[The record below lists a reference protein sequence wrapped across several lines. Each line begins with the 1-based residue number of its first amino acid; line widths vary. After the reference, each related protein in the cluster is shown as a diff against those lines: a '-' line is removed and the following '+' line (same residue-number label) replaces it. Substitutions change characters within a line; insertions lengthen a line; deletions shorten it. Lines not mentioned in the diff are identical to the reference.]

1 MNQEDTY
8 DVVVLGGGAGG
19 VPAAIR
25 AAQLGGKVAVIE
37 GRRLG
42 GQCMNLGCIP
52 LGHKMAVTHILK
64 NLTLGKEL
72 GLIVPDIK
80 TDHAALL
87 KRQDELIG
95 FMRQGVMSTLKKK
108 NVTVIE
114 GRGRIT
120 GKGTLDVK
128 GKHVSYGKIILATG
142 AEWHKPTF
150 PGADLDRVVNTD
162 LLLTA
167 QKLPPRVLLFGES
180 PWLIE
185 IAQFLTGFGSQVTLA
200 TPRKGIL
207 AGESKTIATRLRR
220 VLKDEGMEI
229 KTKAAIENVIK
240 TKDGLMVDLSTKE
253 GHEDVAVDTVVTFD
267 RAAALKGL
275 GLENID
281 LDEAQPFLDVNEK
294 TETDAEGVYAIGDL
308 TAPPER
314 HYSHRA
320 SEMGIVAAENAIG
333 DGASLNP
340 KIHTRVLFTH
350 PEVASVG
357 LTPKEAKGKGYE
369 VVIGAAPLSMNPL
382 GMILAENEGIVEVVA
397 DKTYGEILG
406 VQIIGKNAS
415 EMIGQ
420 ALIAIHLEATFHELA
435 AILFPHPTLSESLT
449 EAVRDALGKPIYLP

>member
-1 MNQEDTY
+1 MNKENIY

-52 LGHKMAVTHILK
+52 LGQMMAATHILK
-64 NLTLGKEL
+64 NLTLGKEM
-72 GLIVPDIK
+72 GLRVPNIK

-108 NVTVIE
+108 KVTVIE
-114 GRGRIT
+114 GRGQII
-120 GKGTLDVK
+120 GKGTLEVK
-128 GKHVSYGKIILATG
+128 GKLISYGMIILATG
-142 AEWHKPTF
+142 AEWQKPTF
-150 PGADLDRVVNTD
+150 PGADLEGVVNTD
-162 LLLTA
+162 LILTA
-167 QKLPPRVLLFGES
+167 QKLPPRVLLHGES
-180 PWLIE
+180 PWLME
-185 IAQFLTGFGSQVTLA
+185 ISQFLTGFGSQVVLA
-200 TPRKGIL
+200 TPQKGIL

-220 VLKDEGMEI
+220 VLKDEGIEI
-229 KTKAAIENVIK
+229 KNRATIENVSK
-240 TKDGLMVDLSTKE
+240 KNDGLIVELFTKE
-253 GHEDVAVDTVVTFD
+253 GHEEVVVDIVVTFD

-281 LDEAQPFLDVNEK
+281 LDEKQPFLDVNER
-294 TETDAEGVYAIGDL
+294 TETAAEGVYAIGDL

-320 SEMGIVAAENAIG
+320 AAMGIVAAENAMG
-333 DGASLNP
+333 VGASLNP

-357 LTPKEAKGKGYE
+357 LTPKESKGKGYE
-369 VVIGAAPLSMNPL
+369 VVVGAAPLSMNPL

-406 VQIIGKNAS
+406 VHIIGKNAS

-420 ALIAIHLEATFHELA
+420 ALIAIQLEATFDELA
-435 AILFPHPTLSESLT
+435 AIPFPHPTLSESLT